1 MKTCYIVGAGE
12 FYGSFKKQDGDLII
26 AADGGFDTL
35 KKLGIKPDAV
45 IGDMDSIGG
54 DTEQIELLRF
64 PVRKDET
71 DSFLAYREGV
81 MRGYKYFELYGCA
94 GGRDDHTFANFSLL
108 IQAKEHGHTVK
119 MVGKECDI
127 YAMKN
132 EALKLFGAPEK
143 HLSLFAFGEAAKGVT
158 VKGLEYEAEGIT
170 LSTLFPLA
178 VSNRFT
184 ENEAFVEVTDGRLL
198 IMIER

>member
-1 MKTCYIVGAGE
+1 MSTCYIVGAGE
-12 FYGSFKKQDGDLII
+12 FYGSFEKKDGDLII

-35 KKLGIKPDAV
+35 KKLGIRPDIV

-54 DTEQIELLRF
+54 DTDDIEVLRF
-64 PVRKDET
+64 PVKKDET
-71 DSFLAYREGV
+71 DSFLAYREGA
-81 MRGYKYFELYGCA
+81 MRGYNYFELYGCV
-94 GGRDDHTFANFSLL
+94 GGRDDHTFANYSLL
-108 IQAKEHGHTVK
+108 IQAKEHDHFMK
-119 MVGKECDI
+119 LVGKECDI

-132 EALKLFGAPEK
+132 EALRLRGFPEK

-158 VKGLEYEAEGIT
+158 IKGLEYEAEDIT

-184 ENEAFVEVTDGRLL
+184 ESDAFVEVKDGRLL
-198 IMIER
+198 LMIER

>member
-1 MKTCYIVGAGE
+1 MSTCYIIGAGE
-12 FYGSFKKQDGDLII
+12 FYGSFKKRDGDLVI

-35 KKLGIKPDAV
+35 KKLGIRPDIV

-54 DTEQIELLRF
+54 DTEDIRVLRF

-71 DSFLAYREGV
+71 DSFLAYREGAE
-81 MRGYKYFELYGCA
+81 RGYTSFELYGCV

-108 IQAKEHGHTVK
+108 IQAKEHGHL
-119 MVGKECDI
+119 MRLVGKECDI

-132 EALKLFGAPEK
+132 EALSLYGTVGK
-143 HLSLFAFGEAAKGVT
+143 HFSAFAFGEEARGIT
-158 VKGLEYEAEGIT
+158 IKGLEYEAENIS

-184 ENEAFVEVTDGRLL
+184 SSEAFVEVKDGTLL